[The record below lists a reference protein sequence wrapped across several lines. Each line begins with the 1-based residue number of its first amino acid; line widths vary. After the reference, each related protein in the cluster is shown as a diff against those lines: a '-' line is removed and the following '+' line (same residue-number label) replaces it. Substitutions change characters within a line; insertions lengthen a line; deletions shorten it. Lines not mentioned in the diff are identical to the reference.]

1 MGAFFYRNNAKDI
14 IAANHL
20 SVLAVNTS
28 DPPGI
33 PDFTH
38 HEITRLITQNPE
50 TDVVLTV
57 I

>member
-1 MGAFFYRNNAKDI
+1 MGVFFYRNNAKDI